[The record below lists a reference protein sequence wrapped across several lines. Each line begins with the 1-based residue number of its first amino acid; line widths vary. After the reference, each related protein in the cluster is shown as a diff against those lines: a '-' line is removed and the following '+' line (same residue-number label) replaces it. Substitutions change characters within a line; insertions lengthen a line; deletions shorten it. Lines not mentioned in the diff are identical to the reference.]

1 MKINMKYLSFIF
13 LLTVFVACKQ
23 KPKPAEAIDETR
35 TSGTVSVLVDESFSE
50 VLADQIEIFKTDYPD
65 TKFTIIEGNE
75 QKIFPTFL
83 NDSIRVII
91 TSRMLTADEDKIYRN
106 RSIVPKTSRFAID
119 GIALITNVENPDS
132 NIAVNEVVEILK
144 GTSTSGKQLVF
155 DNAYSS
161 TLRYFKDLGG
171 VKTLPAKG
179 IYTLQTNNDV
189 IKYIAENKGFIG
201 VVGVNWLIDNKK
213 DMTGYLE
220 KVKMMGVKNVKGK
233 KGDDTFYKPIQA
245 NLISGIYPFLRN
257 IYIINAEG
265 RDGLG
270 SGFATWL
277 VSPRGQLIVLKSGLG
292 PHKLASRDFNFKNTN

>member
-1 MKINMKYLSFIF
+1 MKNLSFII
-13 LLTVFVACKQ
+13 LLTVFMACKE
-23 KPKPAEAIDETR
+23 KPKPTEAVDETR
-35 TSGTVSVLVDESFSE
+35 TSGTVSMLVDESFSA
-50 VLADQIEIFKTDYPD
+50 VLADQIAVFKTDYPD
-65 TKFTIIEGNE
+65 SKFTVIEGNE
-75 QKIFPTFL
+75 QKIIPTFL

-91 TSRMLTADEDKIYRN
+91 TSRMLTPEEDKLYRN

-119 GIALITNVENPDS
+119 GIALITNKENLDS
-132 NIAVNEVVEILK
+132 NITVNEVVDILK

-161 TLRYFKDLGG
+161 TLRYFKDLAG
-171 VKTLPAKG
+171 VSALPAKG

-189 IKYIAENKGFIG
+189 IKYIAENKGMIG

-213 DMTGYLE
+213 EMDGYLAQ
-220 KVKMMGVKNVKGK
+220 VKMIGVKNIKGK
-233 KGDDTFYKPIQA
+233 KGDDQFYKPIQT

-270 SGFATWL
+270 AGFATWL

-292 PHKLASRDFNFKNTN
+292 PHKMSSRDFNFKNTN